1 MKNVQKCCGHCTM
14 IKKKYWTL
22 RNNGL
27 NFKLQNRNAQ
37 DSISS
42 RRFTDS
48 VAVQY
53 PEIRV
58 SGIIWKS
65 CWHIYCAEGPEATL
79 AKMNVHCCCCKLL
92 FFSVG
97 QMTEHYS
104 ELLFSNFV
112 LPRTYVNIAWMSGSS
127 PSSLLLPS
135 LHLPRRL
142 KCTCCGY
149 FFISGNFDFSFVST
163 SLA

>member
-1 MKNVQKCCGHCTM
+1 MSPGVNKCFNSFFVVSVIIVLSMMKNVQKCCGHCTM

-53 PEIRV
+53 LGDPGLWDNLE
-58 SGIIWKS
+58 
-65 CWHIYCAEGPEATL
+65 
-79 AKMNVHCCCCKLL
+79 
-92 FFSVG
+92 
-97 QMTEHYS
+97 
-104 ELLFSNFV
+104 ELLAYILCRRTRSNIWPKWTFIVVVVSCCFSMWVKWLNIIVNFCFQI
-112 LPRTYVNIAWMSGSS
+112 LSYPTHMSW
-127 PSSLLLPS
+127 
-135 LHLPRRL
+135 R
-142 KCTCCGY
+142 
-149 FFISGNFDFSFVST
+149 
-163 SLA
+163 A